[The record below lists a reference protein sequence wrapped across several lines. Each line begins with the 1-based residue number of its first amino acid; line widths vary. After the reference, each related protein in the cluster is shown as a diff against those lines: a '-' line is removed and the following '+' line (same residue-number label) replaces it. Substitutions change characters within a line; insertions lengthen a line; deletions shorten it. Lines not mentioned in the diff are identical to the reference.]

1 VGANLSAR
9 GNPFVDE
16 HDVAPAY
23 SAKRSLADA
32 EEDFYRRNSSFFG
45 QGIRE
50 RRDTFDLVQHIELL
64 PS

>member
-32 EEDFYRRNSSFFG
+32 EEDFYRRNSSFC
-45 QGIRE
+45 RA
-50 RRDTFDLVQHIELL
+50 IEVALSNGDG
-64 PS
+64 PGWKHF